1 MKLTRVPSRRLGGQS
16 EERPGEKEKER
27 YIEEKVKRE
36 REIERYTGGGVK
48 GAKS

>member
-36 REIERYTGGGVK
+36 RYIHGGR
-48 GAKS
+48 